1 MKSAAG
7 TRIPSMSDNS
17 GGPLLEIE
25 RATKDYEIKKRS
37 LDRQRRL
44 LSAVEDVSL
53 TIRRGETLGLVG
65 ESGSGKTTLA
75 YLILGLVPL
84 TSGQIRFDGIDVH
97 GASRRELRALRR
109 RMQIVFQDPYSSL
122 DPRMSVGSIVA
133 EGLRGL
139 SKRERAARLTE
150 LLGHVG
156 LPANF
161 AQRHPHQLS
170 GGQRQRVGV
179 ARALAVEPEFL
190 ILDEP
195 VSALDVSIQSQV
207 LNLFRDLQNE
217 LDLTYLFVSHDLA
230 VVRHLADR
238 IAVMYLGKLVE
249 YAQAEEIFENPLH
262 PYTQALLS
270 AMPMLQKSNRRTRI
284 MLAGDI
290 PSPINPPPH
299 CRFAS
304 RCFRA
309 NERSWQEV
317 PSLEEVSEGHYVAC
331 FNYATL
337 DEALASV
344 RPSMKSGGGAR

>member
-1 MKSAAG
+1 
-7 TRIPSMSDNS
+7 MSDNS
-17 GGPLLEIE
+17 RVPLLEIE
-25 RATKDYEIKKRS
+25 GATKNYEIKKRP
-37 LDRQRRL
+37 LDRQQRL
-44 LSAVEDVSL
+44 LSAVEDLSL

-97 GASRRELRALRR
+97 VASRRELRALRR

-122 DPRMSVGSIVA
+122 DPRMSVGSIAA
-133 EGLRGL
+133 EGLHGL
-139 SKRERAARLTE
+139 SKRERAARVRE

-156 LPANF
+156 LPPNF

-179 ARALAVEPEFL
+179 ARALAVDPEFL

-207 LNLFRDLQNE
+207 LNLFRDLQNQ
-217 LDLTYLFVSHDLA
+217 LNLTYLFISHDLA

-238 IAVMYLGKLVE
+238 IAVMYLGRLVE
-249 YAQAEEIFENPLH
+249 LAQADEIFENPLH

-270 AMPMLQKSNRRTRI
+270 AMPMLQKSKRRTRI
-284 MLAGDI
+284 ILSGDI

-309 NERSWQEV
+309 NDRSWQEV
-317 PSLEEVSEGHYVAC
+317 PPLEKASEGHYVAC
-331 FNYATL
+331 FNYAPL

-344 RPSMKSGGGAR
+344 RPSMTSRGGAR